1 MFAISP
7 AACAVV
13 LAVGLSMAPLA
24 GAAQARVADPVRV
37 AAAAGCPAASYGAR
51 FYAPGSA
58 KTVALTFDD
67 GPGKSTAAI
76 LAILAR
82 YRVPATFF
90 NMGVNMAVRP
100 SLVRAE
106 VKGGYA
112 MGNHTWNH
120 PDLDDLTA
128 AQQAAELDGVSAE
141 QRSITG
147 TVPCAFR
154 PPYGDY
160 DSTTLRLAQQRRM
173 GVWLWSVDTQ
183 DWMAEG
189 SGSPYWVNR
198 IIRLA
203 EEEGVELRHPI
214 VLMHNQPIGN
224 PATVSAL
231 PTIIQFFRAR
241 GYRFVAL

>member
-1 MFAISP
+1 VSP
-7 AACAVV
+7 
-13 LAVGLSMAPLA
+13 
-24 GAAQARVADPVRV
+24 
-37 AAAAGCPAASYGAR
+37 AAGCPAAPLGAR
-51 FYAPGSA
+51 SAAPGGG

-67 GPGKSTAAI
+67 GPGKSTSAI

-82 YRVPATFF
+82 YRVSATFF
-90 NMGVNMAVRP
+90 NIGVNMAARP

-106 VKGGYA
+106 VAGGYA

-120 PDLDDLTA
+120 RDLDDLTS
-128 AQQAAELDGVSAE
+128 AQQATELDQASAE

-154 PPYGDY
+154 PPGGDY
-160 DSTTLRLAQQRRM
+160 DATTLRLAQQGPM

-189 SGSPYWVNR
+189 SGSPYWVQR

-203 EEEGVELRHPI
+203 EQEGGALRHPI
-214 VLMHNQPIGN
+214 VLMHDEQIGN

-231 PTIIQFFRAR
+231 PAIIAFFRAH

>member
-13 LAVGLSMAPLA
+13 VVVGLSMTSLAA
-24 GAAQARVADPVRV
+24 GAAQARAADPVRV
-37 AAAAGCPAASYGAR
+37 AATGCPAASYGAH

-67 GPGKSTAAI
+67 GPGKSTGAI
-76 LAILAR
+76 LAVLAR

-90 NMGVNMAVRP
+90 NIGVNMAARP

-112 MGNHTWNH
+112 VGNHTWNH
-120 PDLDDLTA
+120 PDLDSLTA
-128 AQQAAELDGVSAE
+128 AQQAAELDRVSAE

-160 DSTTLRLAQQRRM
+160 DATTLRLAQQRRM
-173 GVWLWSVDTQ
+173 GVWLWSVDAQ

-189 SGSPYWVNR
+189 SGSSYWVNR

-203 EEEGVELRHPI
+203 EKEGVALRHPI

-224 PATVSAL
+224 PATVTAL

-241 GYRFVAL
+241 GYHFVAL